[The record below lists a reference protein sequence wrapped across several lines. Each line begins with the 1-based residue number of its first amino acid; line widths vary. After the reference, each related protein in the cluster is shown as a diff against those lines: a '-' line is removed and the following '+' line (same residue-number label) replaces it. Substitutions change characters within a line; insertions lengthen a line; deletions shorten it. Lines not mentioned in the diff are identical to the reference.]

1 MQQDREI
8 SAEGPYQLKTGPW
21 ESHIRVTAPDMEGA
35 VISHHHPHHLTPK
48 HWISDGVRKLV
59 ILPFL
64 VV

>member
-35 VISHHHPHHLTPK
+35 AISHHHPTA
-48 HWISDGVRKLV
+48 R
-59 ILPFL
+59 LPSIGSQMA
-64 VV
+64 